1 MKRIGKA
8 LLRVQIHPYFQAA
21 ARVYDEEAADRLMA
35 FFKAESRG
43 EKVAALTR
51 LLLES
56 VRMMSAR
63 SREDIVNSLG
73 LRVVEDLHY
82 LQVNSLFRRQQTA
95 VSDVWVNPIM
105 VKTSPTFPG
114 VYLIHKEDAEY
125 DEDIVAVSDEAAY
138 QRVVDALFGDLW
150 AQGNHLTL
158 GKPVRSSLP
167 VDAPRDSRQ
176 RYPSNYPLF
185 PTPPAGR
192 YVGSPDP
199 QTTAA
204 DLAEGETILLIGA
217 SGCGKTTFA
226 RRLADALP
234 FVATTLTV
242 TGNYVDDAL
251 EVARFLQPD
260 MLIIDDIPLNQGVN
274 NDLLALLENC
284 RQFVK
289 IVVLTF
295 MSDEPAED
303 YLKPGGLYWP
313 GMRPGRIDR
322 IIPIN
327 RPDEGQRS
335 EILAAYL
342 PEVSSN
348 LISQMAAKTEGMTG
362 AYLQALAADVKR
374 LGESCWERRLAYL
387 TYQMPV
393 TDRY

>member
-8 LLRVQIHPYFQAA
+8 LLRVQTHPYFQAA
-21 ARVYDEEAADRLMA
+21 VRIYDQEAADRLMA

-56 VRMMSAR
+56 MRMMSVQ
-63 SREDIVNSLG
+63 SREDIVDGLG
-73 LRVVEDLHY
+73 LRVAEDLHY
-82 LQVNSLFRRQQTA
+82 LQVNSLFRRQRTA
-95 VSDVWVNPIM
+95 ISDVWVDPLS

-114 VYLIHKEDAEY
+114 VYLIHKEDADY
-125 DEDIVAVSDEAAY
+125 DEDIVAVSDDAAY
-138 QRVVDALFGDLW
+138 RRVVDALFGDLW

-167 VDAPRDSRQ
+167 TDAPRNSRQ

-226 RRLADALP
+226 RQLADRLP
-234 FVATTLTV
+234 FVTTTLTV
-242 TGNYVDDAL
+242 TGNCVDNAM

-260 MLIIDDIPLNQGVN
+260 MLIIDDIPLSQGVN

-295 MSDEPAED
+295 MSDKPAED
-303 YLKPGGLYWP
+303 YLTPGGLYWP

-342 PEVSSN
+342 PEVSSD

-362 AYLQALAADVKR
+362 AYLQALAADVER
-374 LGESCWERRLAYL
+374 LGESCWERRLEYL
-387 TYQMPV
+387 IYQMPV
-393 TDRY
+393 TNRY

>member
-8 LLRVQIHPYFQAA
+8 LLRAQINPYFQAV

-51 LLLES
+51 LLLAS
-56 VRMMSAR
+56 MRMMSVQ
-63 SREDIVNSLG
+63 SREDIMDGLG

-82 LQVNSLFRRQQTA
+82 LQVNSLFRRQAAA

-105 VKTSPTFPG
+105 IKTSPTFPG

-125 DEDIVAVSDEAAY
+125 DDDIVAVSDEAAY
-138 QRVVDALFGDLW
+138 QRVVNALFGNLW

-158 GKPVRSSLP
+158 GKPARSSLP
-167 VDAPRDSRQ
+167 ADAPRGARQ

-185 PTPPAGR
+185 PTPPAGC

-204 DLAEGETILLIGA
+204 DLVEGETILLIGA

-226 RRLADALP
+226 RRLADVLP
-234 FVATTLTV
+234 FVTTTLTV

-251 EVARFLQPD
+251 EVVQFLRPD
-260 MLIIDDIPLNQGVN
+260 MLIIDDIPLEQGVN
-274 NDLLALLENC
+274 GDLLALLENC

-295 MSDEPAED
+295 MSDEPAEA

-322 IIPIN
+322 IIPIS

-342 PEVSSN
+342 PEVSSD

-387 TYQMPV
+387 IYQMPV